1 MIKTRIAAAA
11 GAVAFAGAL
20 VFAPSAFAADPVP
33 PSACPEGIQIDCHT
47 GPDGTTVGHDPL
59 HVRLNTNDG
68 VLAGVRVGEL
78 LCVRVEALSQRTTAD
93 ARVLIPCPKNH
104 EHLVKDCA
112 QAAQFGYHDVA
123 STDPRYRHYLDAS
136 DGSDDG
142 VACKTPATDVPAAP
156 VTDVPTAPSTGG
168 ATDVPAAPA
177 PQTVDTHLPVT
188 H

>member
-33 PSACPEGIQIDCHT
+33 PDACPEGIGIDCHT
-47 GPDGTTVGHDPL
+47 GPDGTHLGRDPL
-59 HVRLNTNDG
+59 HAVVRTDDG

-93 ARVLIPCPKNH
+93 ARVLIPCPQSR

-112 QAAQFGYHDVA
+112 TAAKFGYHDVP
-123 STDPRYRHYLDAS
+123 STDSRYRHYLDAN
-136 DGSDDG
+136 DGTVDG
-142 VACKTPATDVPAAP
+142 IACKTP
-156 VTDVPTAPSTGG
+156 VTDVPPAPTTGG
-168 ATDVPAAPA
+168 ATGTDVPVAPA
-177 PQTVDTHLPVT
+177 PETVDTHLPVT